1 MLRDFQRISQELR
14 QMPEKKQQEKDT
26 VPQVAQTISAEEFAK
41 KFPTSH
47 RTGGRSRSQRIQLA
61 VETVSRML
69 QDKQKGYVV
78 IENDPFF
85 GSGIASSL
93 RKQLPKAENI
103 IMHWFDMNDADTK
116 AEVSK
121 HPKQESRYLVQI
133 ELV

>member
-1 MLRDFQRISQELR
+1 
-14 QMPEKKQQEKDT
+14 MPADKKQEKT
-26 VPQVAQTISAEEFAK
+26 VPEAQTVSAEEFAK

-47 RTGGRSRSQRIQLA
+47 RTGGRGRSQRIQLA

-69 QDKQKGYVV
+69 QEKKKEYVV
-78 IENDPFF
+78 IENDSFF

-93 RKQLPKAENI
+93 RKQFPKAENI
-103 IMHWFDMNDADTK
+103 VQHWFDMNDSDTK

-121 HPKQESRYLVQI
+121 HTEQESRYLVQI